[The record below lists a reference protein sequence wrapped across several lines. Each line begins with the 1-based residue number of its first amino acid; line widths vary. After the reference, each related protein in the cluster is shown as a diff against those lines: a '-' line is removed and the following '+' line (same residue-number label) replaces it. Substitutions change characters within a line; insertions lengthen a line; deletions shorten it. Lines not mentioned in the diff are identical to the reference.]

1 MKREI
6 KFRAWD
12 EQNKIMH
19 NDFQFIKS
27 GDTEN
32 DWIIFK
38 SDKHECFDRWVNN
51 PYFSQ
56 QMKIMQYI
64 GLSDEDDRDIYEGDI
79 IKDSNYEEPFVV
91 EYSEHVCCFVGWG
104 NDRAQGCY
112 IVSNEGIKVIGNIYE
127 NSDLTK

>member
-1 MKREI
+1 VKQI

-12 EQNKIMH
+12 EQNKVMH
-19 NDFQFIKS
+19 NGFQFIKS
-27 GDTEN
+27 GDTGN

-64 GLSDEDDRDIYEGDI
+64 GLTDDCDNDIYEGDI
-79 IKDSNYEEPFVV
+79 ITIPSYSELFVV
-91 EYSEHVCCFVGWG
+91 EYSEHICSFVAF
-104 NDRAQGCY
+104 NKNRDEGCY
-112 IVSNEGIKVIGNIYE
+112 IISSDGRVIGNIYE
-127 NSDLTK
+127 NPDLTK